1 MFVYD
6 RVLDNV
12 TRVSVDSGGNESIGG
27 GFRGVISGDGSAVAF
42 WSYAADLVPNDTNF
56 DRDVFV
62 HDLTTGQTTRAT
74 LNTNGQESYAGC
86 AYFTCR
92 ETFGLDIS
100 GDGRFVAFAS
110 DQGTLVAGDSN
121 GAEDIFVRDR
131 VAGTTVMA
139 SVFTGGAI
147 GIGWCRYP
155 SISSDG
161 RFVVFDTFASLHPSD
176 VNATLDVY
184 IRDLW
189 TGVTELVGVTSAG
202 AAGAFGSYNASLSAN
217 GRHVAFLSLEPGL
230 VPNDTNGM
238 EDIFTFDR
246 YTSSIR
252 RATVGIGGQQ
262 MGISVFG
269 TYGVSV
275 TDDGRVLFPYN
286 GPGWVVGDT
295 PPTAASYVDVF
306 FNDPDA
312 PSNAVLG
319 YCTAKTNSL
328 NCVPEVTVCGM
339 PSLTK
344 GLLFSVIAK
353 RVRSQESGTFFW
365 GAAST
370 ATPFRGGTLC
380 VAQPLHRASIANSGG
395 SSAPIDC
402 TGYYTLR
409 FPPQYLLAN
418 NLTPG
423 TAVYT
428 QCWSRDSGFNAPN
441 NVGLTDA
448 VVFIVLP

>member
-6 RVLDNV
+6 RDLDFV
-12 TRVSVDSGGNESIGG
+12 TRVSVNSAGLQSGGG

-42 WSYAADLVPNDTNF
+42 WSYASDLVANDNNF

-62 HDLTTGQTTRAT
+62 HDRTTGQTTRAT
-74 LNTNGQESYAGC
+74 VNSNGQESYAGC
-86 AYFTCR
+86 AWFTCR

-100 GDGRFVAFAS
+100 SDGRFVAFAS

-131 VAGTTVMA
+131 IAGTTVMA
-139 SVFTGGAI
+139 SVVTGGAI

-161 RFVVFDTFASLHPSD
+161 RFVAFDTFASLHPSD
-176 VNATLDVY
+176 VNTTLDIY

-189 TGVTELVGVTSAG
+189 TGVTELASATSAG
-202 AAGAFGSYNASLSAN
+202 TTGAFDTYNASLSAN
-217 GRHVAFLSLEPGL
+217 GRYVAFVSWEPGF
-230 VPNDTNGM
+230 VPNDTNGIADVFM
-238 EDIFTFDR
+238 LVRSTGL
-246 YTSSIR
+246 IR
-252 RATVGIGGQQ
+252 RVTLGIGGQQ
-262 MGISVFG
+262 MGISPYG

-275 TDDGRVLFPYN
+275 TDDGRVLFADA
-286 GPGWVVGDT
+286 GHGWVVGDGQYPSPVT
-295 PPTAASYVDVF
+295 SDAF
-306 FNDPDA
+306 LHDPSA

-344 GLLFSVIAK
+344 GLLFSVIAQ
-353 RVRSQESGTFFW
+353 RVRSQESGAFFW
-365 GAAST
+365 GTAST

-402 TGYYTLR
+402 TGYYALR
-409 FPPQYLLAN
+409 FPPHYLLAN

-423 TAVYT
+423 TTVYT